1 MGSTRQQAN
10 RPNRFRRLLQ
20 PSKYRKELQPS
31 KIELQA
37 INECWKVNYQS
48 VNFTSRLSQL
58 SDTKGIY
65 LEFQIGQLED
75 IPILMQRWLRNKAK
89 EVLSLEIATIASEMD
104 VTFNQ
109 LRVKNQRTL
118 WGSCSRL
125 NNINLN
131 QKLLFLSPDV
141 MAYVLYHELTHLKVF
156 DHSQNFWAELEKVY
170 RNAKGA
176 QKQLR
181 YESNAFVPLWAR
193 V

>member
-1 MGSTRQQAN
+1 MGSTRQQIN
-10 RPNRFRRLLQ
+10 RRHRFRRLFQ
-20 PSKYRKELQPS
+20 PSRKQEQVCPP
-31 KIELQA
+31 KIELHA

-48 VNFTSRLSQL
+48 GNVSSRLSQS
-58 SDTKGIY
+58 SDTKTIY
-65 LEFQIGQLED
+65 IEYEIGQLED
-75 IPILMQRWLRNKAK
+75 IPILMQRWLLNKAK
-89 EVLSLEIATIASEMD
+89 EVLSLEIGIIAKKMD

-131 QKLLFLSPDV
+131 QKLLFLSPEV
-141 MAYVLYHELTHLKVF
+141 MSYVLYHELTHLTVF
-156 DHSQNFWAELEKVY
+156 DHSQKFWSELEKVY
-170 RNAKGA
+170 KNAKGA

-181 YESNAFVPLWAR
+181 YEANVFVPLWAR

>member
-1 MGSTRQQAN
+1 MGFTRQQIN
-10 RPNRFRRLLQ
+10 RHNRFRRPLRPIPSNEEFQ
-20 PSKYRKELQPS
+20 PSR
-31 KIELQA
+31 IELRA

-48 VNFTSRLSQL
+48 VNFTSRLSQS
-58 SDTKGIY
+58 SDKKTIFI
-65 LEFQIGQLED
+65 EFKIGQLED
-75 IPILMQRWLRNKAK
+75 IPILMKMWLRNKAK
-89 EVLSLEIATIASEMD
+89 EVLTLEIRTIAKKID

-109 LRVKNQRTL
+109 LRVKNQRSL
-118 WGSCSRL
+118 WGSCSKL

-141 MAYVLYHELTHLKVF
+141 MSYVLYHELTHLKVF

-181 YESNAFVPLWAR
+181 YESKVFVPLWAR

>member
-1 MGSTRQQAN
+1 MGFTRQQIN
-10 RPNRFRRLLQ
+10 RHNRFRRPLRPITYNEEFQ
-20 PSKYRKELQPS
+20 PSR
-31 KIELQA
+31 IELRA

-48 VNFTSRLSQL
+48 VNFTSRLSQS
-58 SDTKGIY
+58 SDKKTIFIECK
-65 LEFQIGQLED
+65 IGQLED
-75 IPILMQRWLRNKAK
+75 IPILMKMWLRNKAK
-89 EVLSLEIATIASEMD
+89 EVLTLEIRTIAKKID

-109 LRVKNQRTL
+109 LRVKNQRSL
-118 WGSCSRL
+118 WGSCSKL

-141 MAYVLYHELTHLKVF
+141 MSYVLYHELTHLKVF

-181 YESNAFVPLWAR
+181 YESKVFVPLWAR

>member
-10 RPNRFRRLLQ
+10 RHNRFRRLLQ

-37 INECWKVNYQS
+37 IKECWKVNYQS
-48 VNFTSRLSQL
+48 VHFTSRLSQL
-58 SDTKGIY
+58 SDTKRIY
-65 LEFQIGQLED
+65 IEFQIGQLED

-89 EVLSLEIATIASEMD
+89 EVLSLEIATIAREMD

-141 MAYVLYHELTHLKVF
+141 MAYVLHHELTHLKVF
-156 DHSQNFWAELEKVY
+156 NHSKKFWAELEKVY

-181 YESNAFVPLWAR
+181 YESNVFVPLWAR

>member
-1 MGSTRQQAN
+1 MGSIRQQKN
-10 RPNRFRRLLQ
+10 RHNRFIRPLRPITSNEEFQ
-20 PSKYRKELQPS
+20 PSR
-31 KIELQA
+31 IELRA

-48 VNFTSRLSQL
+48 VNFTSRLSQS
-58 SDTKGIY
+58 SDKKTIFI
-65 LEFQIGQLED
+65 EFKIGQLED
-75 IPILMQRWLRNKAK
+75 IPILMKMWLRNKAK
-89 EVLSLEIATIASEMD
+89 EVLTLEIRTIAKKID

-109 LRVKNQRTL
+109 LRIKNQRSL
-118 WGSCSRL
+118 WGSCSKL

-141 MAYVLYHELTHLKVF
+141 MSYVLYHELTHLKVF

-181 YESNAFVPLWAR
+181 YESKVFVPLWAR